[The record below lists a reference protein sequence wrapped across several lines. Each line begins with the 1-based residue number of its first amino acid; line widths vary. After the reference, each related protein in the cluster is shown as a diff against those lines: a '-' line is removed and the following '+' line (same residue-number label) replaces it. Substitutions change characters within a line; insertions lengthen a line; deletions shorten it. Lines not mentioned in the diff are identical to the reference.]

1 MMKKNVPEIRFRGFD
16 GEWEEYKIGNIFD
29 RIKNPVDVK
38 KDDEYKQIGI
48 RSHGKGIFY
57 KEPVTG
63 EQLGNKRV
71 FWIEPNVFI
80 VNIVFAWERAVAR
93 TTEKEVGM
101 IASHRFPMY
110 KPKKDILDLDFITEL
125 FITKR
130 GQALLELA
138 SPGGAGRNK
147 TLGQKE
153 FDDLVVKLPS
163 IQEQKRIS
171 GFLDKIDRLIEKQDE
186 KVKNYE
192 LYKKGMM
199 QKIFSQ
205 EIRFRGDRGEEY
217 PEWEEKRLG
226 DICIFYSGGT
236 PTTSIKEYYNGEIP
250 FIRSAEISSEKT
262 ELNISIHGLE
272 NSSAKMVKKGDLLYA
287 LYGATSGEVA
297 ISKIDGAINQAIL
310 CIKTNSCDSKYL
322 ELLLVH
328 NKENIIGTYI
338 QGGQGNLSANII
350 KNLKYKIPCID
361 EQKKIATFFIKI
373 DTLIEKEGEKLENL
387 KIWKRG
393 LLHGMFA

>member
-1 MMKKNVPEIRFRGFD
+1 MKKKVPEIRFRGFD
-16 GEWEEYKIGNIFD
+16 DEWEEYKIGNIFD

-38 KDDEYKQIGI
+38 KDEEYKQIGI

-110 KPKKDILDLDFITEL
+110 KPKKDILDLNFITEL

-130 GQALLELA
+130 GQSLLELA

-217 PEWEEKRLG
+217 PEWRDTKLG
-226 DICIFYSGGT
+226 NVCDIIMGQSPGSEYYNEDMKGLPLIQGNADIKDRKTYPRIF
-236 PTTSIKEYYNGEIP
+236 TTSITKYCEIGDIIMSVRAPVGIVSRAVHRGCIGRGVCSIRANGNSDYIFQYLLSIEDKWYK
-250 FIRSAEISSEKT
+250 ISQGSTFDSVSRKDIND
-262 ELNISIHGLE
+262 LKLLVPCLE
-272 NSSAKMVKKGDLLYA
+272 EQDKIANFLC
-287 LYGATSGEVA
+287 
-297 ISKIDGAINQAIL
+297 KID
-310 CIKTNSCDSKYL
+310 D
-322 ELLLVH
+322 
-328 NKENIIGTYI
+328 
-338 QGGQGNLSANII
+338 
-350 KNLKYKIPCID
+350 
-361 EQKKIATFFIKI
+361 
-373 DTLIEKEGEKLENL
+373 LIEKEKEKLENF
-387 KIWKRG
+387 KDCKRG
-393 LLHGMFA
+393 LLQKMFM